1 MRIDDDIANT
11 EWLLRPFKH
20 IHPNFISLFGMICN
34 IFIIKYLL
42 LREIYLA
49 NIFLAI
55 RYFCDIL
62 DGAVARRY
70 NKTSKLGG
78 YLDTID
84 DIMLLTLYLGL
95 IIWIKT
101 KNILYTKLGFFISL
115 LILVAYLKSYN
126 ALYDHTNLKQGG
138 TSKIEKILEFFINNS
153 LFIWMFIFYMNIK
166 LLYK

>member
-11 EWLLRPFKH
+11 ELLLRPFKY
-20 IHPNFISLFGMICN
+20 IHPNVISLFGMICN

-42 LREIYLA
+42 LKKIYLA
-49 NIFLAI
+49 NFLLVV

-84 DIMLLTLYLGL
+84 DVMLMTLYFGL

-115 LILVAYLKSYN
+115 LILVGYLKSCN
-126 ALYDHTNLKQGG
+126 ALNDHSNLKQGG
-138 TSKIEKILEFFINNS
+138 TSKIKKMLEFFTNNT
-153 LFIWMFIFYMNIK
+153 LFIYMFMLYMNVK
-166 LLYK
+166 LS